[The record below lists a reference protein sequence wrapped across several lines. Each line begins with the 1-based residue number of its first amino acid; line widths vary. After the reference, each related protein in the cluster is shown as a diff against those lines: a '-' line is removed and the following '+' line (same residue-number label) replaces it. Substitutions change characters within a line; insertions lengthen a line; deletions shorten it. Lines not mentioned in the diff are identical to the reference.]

1 MRYMK
6 VKVLVVSILIL
17 IAGIA
22 LTSLPGASA
31 QMEQN
36 ISAEEQTLLDLA
48 ARREGL
54 DASRLQVLKTTTV
67 ELPLTGRKVQ
77 TAKILNPES
86 GQSFSASIDDQG
98 QEVDFAALKA
108 EELSAYRARY
118 GKLHPK
124 LHQKIE
130 DLSGEPS
137 IEDPNV
143 AGEQKLKVA
152 FWLNPGEDLE
162 TEDPR
167 AGRTDMKSEEVDA
180 LLARRM
186 DQVKAAT
193 SRATEGLTRAL
204 EQAGHAV
211 DRRGDGAP
219 MVFATLPAGLVKQ
232 FSERADVEV
241 VYLAQDEEY
250 KDHLN
255 VAGPSMKA
263 NQLWDL
269 GVTGTGARIAIIEDS
284 RVDFNNSC
292 LSANNLGTRVP
303 NDPEVDDHATA
314 CAGIAASTHNNFS
327 GIAPGAG
334 IYSSN
339 IVSYANFANIAA
351 ATDAAAQNADIS
363 NNSWGLNGCGGD
375 GSVNVW
381 GRHADY
387 VVRYIWDTVT
397 ASAGN
402 DGVCLQGGYVNSVGA
417 GFNTIAVGNY
427 DDMGTIDFGDNT
439 MWSTSSWR
447 DPLSLHNDREKP
459 EVSAPGANIK
469 STIMAPNFNCNMDEI
484 GSGTSFSAPAVAGLA
499 ADLMQVNPSLRVY
512 PESVKALIMA
522 GATDNVEGAA
532 RLSEKDG
539 AGGVN
544 AFTSYTSVVN
554 NRYTWRY
561 VTPSSFDA
569 SRNITINL
577 GWVNAGQRVKVAL
590 VWDSTPT
597 SDYVTDPLKA
607 DLDLYVYGPTQSLFS
622 TSWDNSFEV
631 VDFTAATSGNF
642 QIKVHNYRFDGFNEY
657 VAVAWSLS

>member
-6 VKVLVVSILIL
+6 VKFFVTTVLIL
-17 IAGIA
+17 LVTIA
-22 LTSLPGASA
+22 LTSFPRASA
-31 QMEQN
+31 QREE
-36 ISAEEQTLLDLA
+36 ILSSEEQTLLEVA
-48 ARREGL
+48 AKREGL
-54 DASRLQVLKTTTV
+54 DSSQLQMLKTTTV

-77 TAKILNPES
+77 TAKILNPDKGEV
-86 GQSFSASIDDQG
+86 FTASVDDQG
-98 QEVDFAALKA
+98 QEVDLAALKA
-108 EELSAYRARY
+108 EEQSAYRARY

-124 LHQKIE
+124 LHNKVETERGDQKI
-130 DLSGEPS
+130 
-137 IEDPNV
+137 
-143 AGEQKLKVA
+143 KVA
-152 FWLNPGEDLE
+152 FWLNPTEDLE
-162 TEDPR
+162 SEDPR
-167 AGRTDMKSEEVDA
+167 ADRMDLNREEVDT
-180 LLARRM
+180 LLAGRM

-204 EQAGHAV
+204 QAAGHAV
-211 DRRGDGAP
+211 DHRGEGAP

-232 FSERADVEV
+232 FAERADVEV
-241 VYLAQDEEY
+241 AYLAQDERY
-250 KDHLN
+250 QDHMN

-263 NQLWDL
+263 DQLWDL
-269 GVTGTGARIAIIEDS
+269 GITGTGARIAIIEDS

-339 IVSYANFANIAA
+339 IINYANSANIAA

-363 NNSWGLNGCGGD
+363 NNSWGIGGCSGD

-387 VVRYIWDTVT
+387 IVRYIWDTVT

-402 DGVCLQGGYVNSVGA
+402 DGNCLQKGYVNSVGS
-417 GFNTIAVGNY
+417 GFNTITVGNY
-427 DDMGTIDFGDNT
+427 NDNGTIKFDDNL
-439 MWSTSSWR
+439 MWPTSSWR

-459 EVSAPGANIK
+459 EVAAPGANIK
-469 STIMAPNFNCNMDEI
+469 TTIMAPNFDCNMDEA

-499 ADLMQVNPSLRVY
+499 ADLMQVRPSLRVY

-532 RLSEKDG
+532 RLSELDG

-544 AFTSYTSVVN
+544 AFTTYTSTVN

-561 VTPSSFDA
+561 VVPSSFDA
-569 SRNITINL
+569 SRNITIDL

-590 VWDSTPT
+590 VWDSTPS

-622 TSWDNSFEV
+622 TSWDNSYET
-631 VDFTAATSGNF
+631 VDFTAAASGNF

-657 VAVAWSLS
+657 VAVAWSLT

>member
-6 VKVLVVSILIL
+6 LKFATAILIL
-17 IAGIA
+17 IAGVV
-22 LTSLPGASA
+22 LTSLPRATA
-31 QMEQN
+31 QKESESLSTQD
-36 ISAEEQTLLDLA
+36 QTLLQIA

-54 DASRLQVLKTTTV
+54 DPSQLEVLKSTTV

-77 TAKILNPES
+77 TAKILNADS
-86 GQSFSASIDDQG
+86 GQSFSASIDEQG
-98 QEVDFAALKA
+98 QEVEFSKLKA
-108 EELSAYRARY
+108 EEDSAFRARY

-124 LHQKIE
+124 LHQKIGGLGDE
-130 DLSGEPS
+130 QS
-137 IEDPNV
+137 IKDPR
-143 AGEQKLKVA
+143 LHKVA
-152 FWLNPGEDLE
+152 FWVAPGEDLE
-162 TEDPR
+162 SQDPR
-167 AGRTDMKSEEVDA
+167 IGAAALNREDVDA
-180 LLARRM
+180 LIARRM

-204 EQAGHAV
+204 EAAGHVV
-211 DRRGDGAP
+211 DRRGDGSP
-219 MVFATLPAGLVKQ
+219 MVFATMPAGAIRQ
-232 FSERADVEV
+232 FSERSDVEL

-250 KDHLN
+250 GDHMN
-255 VAGPSMKA
+255 VAGPSIKA
-263 NQLWDL
+263 DQLWNL
-269 GVTGTGARIAIIEDS
+269 GITGAGARVAIIEDS

-292 LSANNLGTRVP
+292 LAANNVGTRVP

-314 CAGIAASTHNNFS
+314 CAGIVASTHNNFS
-327 GIAPGAG
+327 GIAPSAG

-351 ATDAAAQNADIS
+351 ATDAAWQNADVS
-363 NNSWGLNGCGGD
+363 NNSWGLNGCSGD

-381 GRHADY
+381 GRHADF

-402 DGVCLQGGYVNSVGA
+402 DGNCLQKGYVNSVGS

-427 DDMGTIDFGDNT
+427 DDLGTIESNDNV
-439 MWSTSSWR
+439 MWPTSSWM

-459 EVSAPGANIK
+459 EVAAPGANIK
-469 STIMAPNFNCNMDEI
+469 TTIMAPNFNCNNDEI
-484 GSGTSFSAPAVAGLA
+484 GSGTSFSAPAVAGVV
-499 ADLMQVNPSLRVY
+499 ADLMQVNPALRAF
-512 PESVKALIMA
+512 PESVKALILA

-544 AFTSYTSVVN
+544 ALTSYTSLVN

-561 VTPSSFDA
+561 VLPSSFDA
-569 SRNITINL
+569 NRDITINL

-597 SDYVTDPLKA
+597 ADYLTDPLKA
-607 DLDLYVYGPTQSLFS
+607 DLDLYVVGPNQFQYSA
-622 TSWDNSFEV
+622 SWDNSYEV
-631 VDFTAATSGNF
+631 VDFTPVTSGNF
-642 QIKVHNYRFDGFNEY
+642 QIKVHNYRFDGTNEY
-657 VAVAWSLS
+657 VAVAWSLT

>member
-1 MRYMK
+1 
-6 VKVLVVSILIL
+6 
-17 IAGIA
+17 
-22 LTSLPGASA
+22 
-31 QMEQN
+31 
-36 ISAEEQTLLDLA
+36 
-48 ARREGL
+48 
-54 DASRLQVLKTTTV
+54 
-67 ELPLTGRKVQ
+67 
-77 TAKILNPES
+77 
-86 GQSFSASIDDQG
+86 
-98 QEVDFAALKA
+98 
-108 EELSAYRARY
+108 
-118 GKLHPK
+118 
-124 LHQKIE
+124 
-130 DLSGEPS
+130 
-137 IEDPNV
+137 
-143 AGEQKLKVA
+143 
-152 FWLNPGEDLE
+152 LE
-162 TEDPR
+162 
-167 AGRTDMKSEEVDA
+167 A
-180 LLARRM
+180 
-186 DQVKAAT
+186 
-193 SRATEGLTRAL
+193 
-204 EQAGHAV
+204 AGHVV
-211 DRRGDGAP
+211 DGRGEGAP

-232 FSERADVEV
+232 FAERADVEV
-241 VYLAQDEEY
+241 AYLAQDEEY
-250 KDHLN
+250 GDHMN

-263 NQLWDL
+263 DALWDL
-269 GVTGTGARIAIIEDS
+269 GISGSGARIAIIEDS

-292 LSANNLGTRVP
+292 LAANNLGTRVP

-314 CAGIAASTHNNFS
+314 CAGIAASTHNNFG

-339 IVSYANFANIAA
+339 IISYAKFANIAA

-363 NNSWGLNGCGGD
+363 NNSWGINGCGGD

-402 DGVCLQGGYVNSVGA
+402 DGNCLQGGYVNSVGS

-427 DDMGTIDFGDNT
+427 NDNGTVEFGDNL
-439 MWSTSSWR
+439 MWPTSSWR

-469 STIMAPNFNCNMDEI
+469 TTIMSPNFNCSNAEI

-499 ADLMQVNPSLRVY
+499 ADLMQVTPSLRVY

-532 RLSEKDG
+532 RLSEYDG

-544 AFTSYTSVVN
+544 SLTSYTSLVN

-569 SRNITINL
+569 NRNIIINL

-590 VWDSTPT
+590 VWDSTPS
-597 SDYVTDPLKA
+597 SDYLTDPLKA
-607 DLDLYVYGPTQSLFS
+607 DLDLFVTGPTQSLYS
-622 TSWDNSFEV
+622 VSWDNSYEV
-631 VDFTAATSGNF
+631 VDFTAAATGNF
-642 QIKVHNYRFDGFNEY
+642 QIRVHNYRFDGLNEY